1 MAETIKGINV
11 VIGAETSGL
20 GKALADVNK
29 KSRDIQSELKQVE
42 KLLKF
47 DPGNTEL
54 LAQKQKLL
62 ASSVSNTQEKLS
74 RLRQVQEQVNQQFAR
89 GDITEGQYRA
99 FQREVA
105 KTEQELQNLNNRLE
119 DTTRVIGEQG
129 RQVSKLGQDYKES
142 FEQAQQAMGNSFEQ
156 MKKVGAG
163 VTAFGGLV
171 AGALGVAV
179 KSAADF
185 EQGMANAYSV
195 MDPAEVNKFRS
206 ELEQLAITMGADTKY
221 SATEAAQGIEEL
233 IKAGVK
239 VQDVM
244 NGGLSGALS
253 LATAGELELADAAE
267 IASTALNAFKS
278 DSLSVQDAADI
289 LAGAANASATS
300 VSELKFGLSQSASVA
315 ASVGLSF
322 KDTATALAAFAQN
335 GLKGSDA
342 GTSLKTMLMRLQPTT
357 ADAYATFKDL
367 GLLTLD
373 TSKAME
379 YLAKQGIKPAEMSID
394 GITQALATYMAR
406 ADGAKTVTGKYF
418 KQAKEMAEAN
428 GWVYS
433 SFYDANGS
441 LKDMSEI
448 AGLLNEKMSGLNDM
462 QRQAAMNTMFGSDA
476 IRAGNILY
484 KEGAEGIDAMAA
496 AMDKI
501 DAQMVAAQKM
511 DTLKGA
517 LEELS
522 GAMETAQITIGQ
534 ALIPALRTV
543 AGVMQSVVDVF
554 NRFPE
559 GVKTFIAIAGA
570 ITAALALIVG
580 PLLILAG
587 FIPQIA
593 AGLAMLT
600 PMFTALWTAITGPI
614 GIVVAAIAAVAVGL
628 TYLYKTNETARD
640 ALNTAW
646 QAIKSAA
653 EAVFGAL
660 KSFWATWGGEIT
672 GLFNTLWAGVK
683 LVFNT
688 VMQALSEVVKSIFAG
703 IKSFWATWGNDIT
716 TFFKATWAAL
726 TLMFNTVFKAY
737 FELVKFIF
745 NEIKAFWDKWG
756 STITA
761 AFKGV
766 FEILKT
772 VIGTAINVILTV
784 IKSVFNGIKAF
795 WDTWGGVITN
805 SFKTV
810 LNVVK
815 TVFKGAWDAIKI
827 VVDTAIGVIS
837 GIIKTWLAIFK
848 GDWSGAW
855 EAAKGVTKTVWEGIK
870 GIFSTAFN
878 TMKDVGKNIIEGL
891 VQGIA
896 NMKDV
901 VVQKAKEI
909 SEAIGGF
916 FKKFFDIH
924 SPSRLTTGYGEN
936 IGQGLANGIS
946 NKTKTAEKAAK
957 ETATKVNNAFKS
969 AFATAQYNF
978 KMGNVDTAG
987 YISSLEKVKSSYAK
1001 TSAQI
1006 QKVTLEIK
1014 KAHDQQVKSAEK
1026 SAKDSFAA
1034 SKAYIDSRASTG
1046 KATLQ
1051 QELAMWEKVQAK
1063 YKAGTTQYIAAEKEA
1078 YKIKQ
1083 ELAKASF
1090 ESSKEYIEKG
1100 ASANELSLAQQLSA
1114 WERVQ
1119 ARYKVGSE
1127 QAKAAEE
1134 AAGKVKLEIYNQL
1147 TQASEDFLAKTKE
1160 VNANVAAEELR
1171 LNGVYEQAVEQRAKA
1186 INDFAG
1192 LFDEV
1197 VSKSETSGQ
1206 QLLDNLRGQV
1216 EYMATWAHNIETLAA
1231 RGIDQGLLE
1240 ELREM
1245 GPKAAPEL
1253 AALNSLTDEQLAEYS
1268 GLWKTKTAESRA
1280 IAARE
1285 LTGLREDTDKQITQ
1299 LREDAVKQLDG
1310 LKTDFDVKVKEIR
1323 YGTANQFNAMKSDLP
1338 NIGKQAMQGL
1348 LDGLASMQGAVQAK
1362 AKSIADS
1369 VRTTMQKALDIHSP
1383 SREMAWIGEMAGQ
1396 GLVQGMANMMSNVQ
1410 QQARSMA
1417 EAVQP
1422 TVSQPSAVAAPGQGS
1437 VVYQISMEGLLAG
1450 ANIIIRSDDD
1460 IRKFAQAIGDIS
1472 TQTTRGRGGV

>member
-11 VIGAETSGL
+11 VIGAETTGL
-20 GKALADVNK
+20 SKALVDVNK
-29 KSRDIQSELKQVE
+29 KSRDIQTELKQVE
-42 KLLKF
+42 KLLKL

-54 LAQKQKLL
+54 VAQKQTLL
-62 ASSVSNTQEKLS
+62 ASAINNTQEKLN
-74 RLRQVQEQVNQQFAR
+74 RLKAAQAQVNQQFAR

-99 FQREVA
+99 FQREVV
-105 KTEQELQNLNNRLE
+105 KTEQELQGLNKRINE
-119 DTTRVIGEQG
+119 TTGEITEQG
-129 RQVSKLGQDYKES
+129 KQVSKLGRDFEES
-142 FEQAQQAMGNSFEQ
+142 FDQAQQAMGNSYEQ

-163 VTAFGGLV
+163 ITLLGVGIG
-171 AGALGVAV
+171 AGLGVAV

-195 MDPAEVNKFRS
+195 MDPAEVSKFRG

-357 ADAYATFKDL
+357 NEAYATFKDL

-373 TSKAME
+373 TAKAME
-379 YLAKQGIKPAEMSID
+379 YLAKKGIVPAEVSVD
-394 GITQALATYMAR
+394 GITTALARYLAQ
-406 ADGAKTVTGKYF
+406 ADGAKTVTAKYF
-418 KQAKEMAEAN
+418 KEAKNMAEAN

-448 AGLLNEKMSGLNDM
+448 AGILNDKLGGLNDM
-462 QRQAAMNTMFGSDA
+462 QRQAALNTMFGSDA

-484 KEGAEGIDAMAA
+484 KEGAEGIEEMAA

-501 DAQMVAAQKM
+501 DAQTVAAQKM
-511 DTLKGA
+511 DTFKGA
-517 LEELS
+517 MEELS
-522 GAMETAQITIGQ
+522 GSVETAKITIGS
-534 ALIPALRTV
+534 ALIPALR
-543 AGVMQSVVDVF
+543 AAAAAIQAVVDVF
-554 NRFPE
+554 NSIPE
-559 GVKTFIAIAGA
+559 GAKTFVAVAGA
-570 ITAALALIVG
+570 ITAGLALIVG
-580 PLLILAG
+580 PVTSFIGLLPELKAG
-587 FIPQIA
+587 LTMLGPAMAALSGPVTIVIASIA
-593 AGLAMLT
+593 AL
-600 PMFTALWTAITGPI
+600 
-614 GIVVAAIAAVAVGL
+614 VAGL
-628 TYLYKTNETARD
+628 TYLYNTNETVRNGLNAVWEGIKAA
-640 ALNTAW
+640 AL
-646 QAIKSAA
+646 AI
-653 EAVFGAL
+653 FGAL

-672 GLFNTLWAGVK
+672 ALFNTMWSGIKV
-683 LVFNT
+683 VFNT
-688 VMQALSEVVKSIFAG
+688 VLKALTEVVKSIFSG

-716 TFFKATWAAL
+716 LFFKAFWTGL
-726 TLMFNTVFKAY
+726 NIVFNTVIKAILE
-737 FELVKFIF
+737 FVKVVF
-745 NEIKAFWDKWG
+745 NDIKAFWDKWG
-756 STITA
+756 TTITA

-772 VIGTAINVILTV
+772 LFSATFTV
-784 IKSVFNGIKAF
+784 IF
-795 WDTWGGVITN
+795 T
-805 SFKTV
+805 
-810 LNVVK
+810 VVK
-815 TVFKGAWDAIKI
+815 TVFNNLKAFWNTWGATITTLFKTVFNVVKSVFTGAWNAIKI

-855 EAAKGVTKTVWEGIK
+855 EAAKGVTKTVWAGIT
-870 GIFSTAFN
+870 GIFSTAFE
-878 TMKDVGKNIIEGL
+878 TMKNVGKNIIEGL
-891 VQGIA
+891 VQGIG

-901 VVQKAKEI
+901 VVNKAKEI

-946 NKTKTAEKAAK
+946 NKTKTAAKAAK
-957 ETATKVNNAFKS
+957 ETATKVNKAFKD
-969 AFATAQYNF
+969 AFATAQFNF
-978 KMGNVDTAG
+978 KMGNIDTKG
-987 YISSLEKVKSSYAK
+987 YVAALEKVKSSYAK

-1014 KAHDQQVKSAEK
+1014 KANEQQTKSAEK
-1026 SAKDSFAA
+1026 AAKASFAA
-1034 SKAYIDSRASTG
+1034 SKAYIDARASTG
-1046 KATLQ
+1046 KITLE

-1063 YKAGTTQYIAAEKEA
+1063 YKAGTTQNIAAEKEA

-1083 ELAKASF
+1083 ELAKSGFENSKSF
-1090 ESSKEYIEKG
+1090 IEK
-1100 ASANELSLAQQLSA
+1100 AAAANDMSLAQQLTA

-1119 ARYKVGSE
+1119 ARYKAGSAE
-1127 QAKAAEE
+1127 AKAAEE

-1197 VSKSETSGQ
+1197 VAKSETSGQ

-1240 ELREM
+1240 ELRGM

-1299 LREDAVKQLDG
+1299 LRVDAASQLDG
-1310 LKTDFDVKVKEIR
+1310 LKADFDAKVKEIR
-1323 YGTANQFNAMKSDLP
+1323 YGAVNQFNAMKSDLP

-1422 TVSQPSAVAAPGQGS
+1422 TVSQPSAVAAPGQGN
-1437 VVYQISMEGLLAG
+1437 VVHQISMEGLFAG

-1460 IRKFAQAIGDIS
+1460 IRKLAQAIGDVS

>member
-11 VIGAETSGL
+11 VIGAETTGL
-20 GKALADVNK
+20 SKALSDVNK
-29 KSRDIQSELKQVE
+29 KSRDIQSELRQVE
-42 KLLKF
+42 KLLKL

-54 LAQKQKLL
+54 VAQKQKLL
-62 ASSVSNTQEKLS
+62 ASSIGNTEDKLN
-74 RLRQVQEQVNQQFAR
+74 RLKAVQEQVNQQFAR

-99 FQREVA
+99 FQREVI
-105 KTEQELQNLNNRLE
+105 KTEQELQGLNKRLDE
-119 DTTRVIGEQG
+119 TTAEISDQSK
-129 RQVSKLGQDYKES
+129 QVNKLGRDFEES
-142 FEQAQQAMGNSFEQ
+142 FEQAQQAMGNSYEQ

-163 VTAFGGLV
+163 ITVLGVGIS
-171 AGALGVAV
+171 AGLGVAV

-195 MDPAEVNKFRS
+195 MDPAEVSKFKS

-221 SATEAAQGIEEL
+221 SATEAARGIEEL

-357 ADAYATFKDL
+357 SDAYATFNDL

-373 TSKAME
+373 VAKAMDF
-379 YLAKQGIKPAEMSID
+379 LAKKGIIPAEVSVD
-394 GITQALATYMAR
+394 GITAALARYLAQ
-406 ADGAKTVTGKYF
+406 ADGAKTVTAKYF
-418 KQAKEMAEAN
+418 KEAKNMAEAN

-433 SFYDANGS
+433 SFYDTNGS
-441 LKDMSEI
+441 LKDMSAI
-448 AGLLNEKMSGLNDM
+448 AGILQEKLSGLNDM
-462 QRQAAMNTMFGSDA
+462 QRQAALNTIFGSDA

-484 KEGAEGIDAMAA
+484 KEGSAGIEEMAA

-511 DTLKGA
+511 DTFKGA

-522 GAMETAQITIGQ
+522 GSVETAKITIGS
-534 ALIPALRTV
+534 ALIPALR
-543 AGVMQSVVDVF
+543 AAAAAIQSVVDVF
-554 NRFPE
+554 NSLPE
-559 GVKTFIAIAGA
+559 GAKTFVAVAGA
-570 ITAALALIVG
+570 ITAGLALIIG
-580 PLLILAG
+580 PVTSFIGLLPELK
-587 FIPQIA
+587 
-593 AGLAMLT
+593 AGLTMLGPAM
-600 PMFTALWTAITGPI
+600 TALSGPVT
-614 GIVVAAIAAVAVGL
+614 IVIASVAALVAGL
-628 TYLYKTNETARD
+628 TYLYNTNETVRD
-640 ALNTAW
+640 GLNAVWEGIKTAAL
-646 QAIKSAA
+646 AI
-653 EAVFGAL
+653 FGAL

-672 GLFNTLWAGVK
+672 GLFNTFWNGVK
-683 LVFNT
+683 TVFNA
-688 VMQALSEVVKSIFAG
+688 VMKVISEVVKSIFSG

-716 TFFKATWAAL
+716 SFFKALWTGL
-726 TLMFNTVFKAY
+726 NQVFNTVMKVIV
-737 FELVKFIF
+737 ELIKFLF
-745 NEIKAFWDKWG
+745 NDIKAFWDKWG

-761 AFKGV
+761 AFKGI
-766 FEILKT
+766 FEILKSIFSVT
-772 VIGTAINVILTV
+772 FNVIMTV
-784 IKSVFNGIKAF
+784 IKSVFNGIKSF
-795 WDTWGGVITN
+795 WDTWGDTIT
-805 SFKTV
+805 TV
-810 LNVVK
+810 FRTVFNVVK
-815 TVFKGAWDAIKI
+815 SVFSGAWNAIKI
-827 VVDTAIGVIS
+827 VVGTAISVIAGVIDTFL
-837 GIIKTWLAIFK
+837 KVFK

-855 EAAKGVTKTVWEGIK
+855 ESAKKVAKSVWEGIK
-870 GIFSTAFN
+870 GIFSTAFK

-946 NKTKTAEKAAK
+946 NKKKTAEKAAK
-957 ETATKVNNAFKS
+957 EMANKVNNAFKN
-969 AFATAQYNF
+969 AFSTAQYNF
-978 KMGNVDTAG
+978 KIGNLDTAG
-987 YISSLEKVKSSYAK
+987 YIAALEKVKSTYAK
-1001 TSAQI
+1001 TTAQV

-1014 KAHDQQVKSAEK
+1014 KAHEQQTKSAEK
-1026 SAKDSFAA
+1026 AAKDQFAA
-1034 SKAYIDSRASTG
+1034 SKAYIDARASTG
-1046 KATLQ
+1046 KISLE
-1051 QELAMWEKVQAK
+1051 QELAMWEKLQAK
-1063 YKAGTTQYIAAEKEA
+1063 YKAGTAQYIAAEKEA

-1083 ELAKASF
+1083 ELNKANF
-1090 ESSKEYIEKG
+1090 ENSKNFIEK
-1100 ASANELSLAQQLSA
+1100 AAAANEMSLTQQLQA

-1119 ARYKVGSE
+1119 ARYKAGSAE
-1127 QAKAAEE
+1127 AKAADE
-1134 AAGKVKLEIYNQL
+1134 AAGKVRLEIYNQL
-1147 TQASEDFLAKTKE
+1147 TQASDDFLAKTKE

-1171 LNGVYEQAVEQRAKA
+1171 LNGVYEQAVEQRAKS

-1197 VSKSETSGQ
+1197 VAKSETSGQ

-1216 EYMATWAHNIETLAA
+1216 DYLATWASNIEALAA
-1231 RGIDQGLLE
+1231 RGIDKGLLE
-1240 ELREM
+1240 ELRQM

-1253 AALNSLTDEQLAEYS
+1253 AALNTLTDEQLAEYAS
-1268 GLWKTKTAESRA
+1268 LWQTKSSESRA
-1280 IAARE
+1280 IAVQE
-1285 LTGLREDTDKQITQ
+1285 LTGLREDTDNQIAQ
-1299 LREDAVKQLDG
+1299 LRFNAAAQLDA
-1310 LKTDFDVKVKEIR
+1310 LKADFDAKVKAIR
-1323 YGTANQFNAMKSDLP
+1323 FGTTNQFNAMKNDLP
-1338 NIGKQAMQGL
+1338 TIGKQAMQGL
-1348 LDGLASMQGAVQAK
+1348 LEGLSSMQGAVQAK
-1362 AKSIADS
+1362 AKAIADS
-1369 VRTTMQKALDIHSP
+1369 VRSTMQKALDIHSP

-1396 GLVQGMANMMSNVQ
+1396 GLVQGMASMMSNVQ
-1410 QQARSMA
+1410 RQAREMA

-1422 TVSQPSAVAAPGQGS
+1422 SVGSSYGSRGNSGPVSLN
-1437 VVYQISMEGLLAG
+1437 MEGLFAG
-1450 ANIIIRSDDD
+1450 AVFSVRSDED
-1460 IRKFAQAIGDIS
+1460 IRGLAKELALEMFALTQQA
-1472 TQTTRGRGGV
+1472 TRGTGGAR